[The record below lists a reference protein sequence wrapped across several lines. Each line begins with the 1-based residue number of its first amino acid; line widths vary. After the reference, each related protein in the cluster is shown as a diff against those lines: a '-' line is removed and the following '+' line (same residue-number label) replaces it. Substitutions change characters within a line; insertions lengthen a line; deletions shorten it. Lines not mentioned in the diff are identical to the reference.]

1 MLLFMFVSFFLS
13 FIYSVSPYFHFVFVS
28 LLTQIC
34 WSKNVRT
41 EQNIH
46 DQIMLGAGH
55 VDYCVL
61 LGMASW
67 LEFSLASGWQD
78 SSNYLFCYDGLN
90 NHDAIKRA
98 ASSSMAAI
106 LKDDSFLAML
116 VDGSDDDDQD
126 AVLRGTH
133 SFRKFAAQ
141 YARNKGCSRD
151 AVDVRFR
158 WKNQR
163 MQDRYVQG
171 IVPYED
177 AHVAECLCKG
187 GPISYQV
194 KKEANISDEWI
205 LEFVVPNIA
214 RKYSKKVA
222 LVLGH
227 ALLWRCMDPVQSKV
241 LPTMMVS
248 TVRRQV

>member
-1 MLLFMFVSFFLS
+1 
-13 FIYSVSPYFHFVFVS
+13 
-28 LLTQIC
+28 
-34 WSKNVRT
+34 
-41 EQNIH
+41 
-46 DQIMLGAGH
+46 MLGAGN

-61 LGMASW
+61 LGIANW
-67 LEFSLASGWQD
+67 LEFSLAAGLQD

-98 ASSSMAAI
+98 ASSSMSAI
-106 LKDDSFLAML
+106 LKDDLFLAML
-116 VDGSDDDDQD
+116 VDGSDDDDQE

-151 AVDVRFR
+151 AVDVRFC

-171 IVPYED
+171 IVLYED

-205 LEFVVPNIA
+205 L
-214 RKYSKKVA
+214 
-222 LVLGH
+222 
-227 ALLWRCMDPVQSKV
+227 
-241 LPTMMVS
+241 
-248 TVRRQV
+248 